1 MKLEELRER
10 LRTGAR
16 TDLPAKAPERRK
28 RVTGPLLQPPSHY
41 NCRSTIVGAK
51 VDVIVVDDPI
61 DETRKVDAAEL
72 SKWYKKAMRRT
83 CPKCKRKFTPDPTLS
98 LVPSTCAKCASYL

>member
-16 TDLPAKAPERRK
+16 VDPHANAPEHRE
-28 RVTGPLLQPPSHY
+28 RVTGGLSVPPNHQ
-41 NCRSTIVGAK
+41 NCRSAIGPRADFIV
-51 VDVIVVDDPI
+51 IDDLI

-72 SKWYKKAMRRT
+72 HKWAKKAMRRT
-83 CPKCKRKFTPDPTLS
+83 CPKCKRKFTPDPKLG